1 MFNTRLIDIREE
13 NELTQ
18 RKIAELLNISKSTY
32 SRWETQEKIV
42 PLKHLNNV
50 YNKFNT
56 SMDFILKI
64 NNKNIL
70 YHEINE
76 IDKTLVGKRLK
87 KIRLDNNLTQENL
100 ASILNT
106 THSTISGYEN
116 GKTLILTSFAYQ
128 ICKNYNISMDWLC
141 GRTKKT
147 IDFLCQ

>member
-18 RKIAELLNISKSTY
+18 RKVAEILNISKSTY
-32 SRWETQEKIV
+32 SRWETQEKII
-42 PLKHLNNV
+42 PLKHLNNMC
-50 YNKFNT
+50 NKFNT

-76 IDKTLVGKRLK
+76 IDKSLVGKRLK
-87 KIRLDNNLTQENL
+87 KIRLDNNLTQECL
-100 ASILNT
+100 ANILNT
-106 THSTISGYEN
+106 THSTISSYEN

-141 GRTKKT
+141 GRT
-147 IDFLCQ
+147 